1 MTRSSVDF
9 PEPGRPE
16 HGEEPLA
23 VADVQVDPVQRDGV
37 AVVLDDAVEL

>member
-9 PEPGRPE
+9 LELDGPSTVRSSPSP
-16 HGEEPLA
+16 
-23 VADVQVDPVQRDGV
+23 DDQVDPVQRDGV